1 MNSRNGQ
8 LEKQIISIVLI
19 VLSVLTLTRGW
30 IKITSDKDNV
40 VTDIVRMLIV
50 AMNEEMEDSDSEDR
64 AVNRQL
70 IAMLQTLKD
79 AKISPIE
86 IVEVGARVVK
96 ADKMYIKYGG
106 DSLSDDEDGRKF
118 LIIDKIV
125 LFAGIVWMLI
135 IAGLGVLII
144 IDKRKHILYQWLFFG
159 ANVLLVIAMVAC
171 CIVLHQYMD
180 ELSDAIYDGEW
191 FNGYFTLGIR
201 LTLVPFLTLL
211 LSFPYNY
218 YEKLVSKISGGAN
231 WNGLSKNGAGR
242 GTKVCP
248 NCHAAVQPKYLF
260 CLQCGYDLRTINQ
273 PTSNPQTVCCKQ
285 CGAQGLP
292 AGSTFCVVCG
302 AKVDP

>member
-8 LEKQIISIVLI
+8 LGNQIISIVLI

-30 IKITSDKDNV
+30 IKITGDMDSSISS
-40 VTDIVRMLIV
+40 TVRMLIREI
-50 AMNEEMEDSDSEDR
+50 NDEIEDADSEDR
-64 AVNRQL
+64 AIYRQL
-70 IAMLQTLKD
+70 KGIIQPFKD
-79 AKISPIE
+79 GKLSPLEIVKISGRFVRGNQLAE
-86 IVEVGARVVK
+86 
-96 ADKMYIKYGG
+96 KYY
-106 DSLSDDEDGRKF
+106 DDTLVDEDEDILLKF
-118 LIIDKIV
+118 KIV
-125 LFAGIVWMLI
+125 LFAGIVWMLLI
-135 IAGLGVLII
+135 VGLAVLII
-144 IDKRKHILYQWLFFG
+144 IDKRKNVLYQWLFFG
-159 ANVLLVIAMVAC
+159 ANALLVIVMIVM
-171 CIVLHQYMD
+171 CIFLNQ
-180 ELSDAIYDGEW
+180 SDSDVSDFIYDN
-191 FNGYFTLGIR
+191 FDVYDYFLIGFK
-201 LTLVPFLTLL
+201 LTIVPFLTLL

-302 AKVDP
+302 AKIDP